1 MPDMNTLP
9 PLNALK
15 AFAAA
20 GKHLNLTAAAKE
32 LYVTPSALSH
42 QIRGLEDLLG
52 VKLFVRTRHGLDLTE
67 AGRLILPGISD
78 AFDQMSKTMAL
89 LNPGKESQ
97 ILTISMLSTFA
108 MRWFIPRLSRFQQ
121 QHADIDVRI
130 STSVE
135 LVDFDRDDVNC
146 AIRFGAGHWPRLT
159 ATRLFTE
166 QLTPVCSPRLAT
178 VEKPLDNPRNLEA
191 YTLLHARLRP
201 DDWRIWLNA
210 VGLSDFKAVHEQ
222 VYETRNFAI
231 QAAVDGLGV
240 AIVDPSLAAGEIE
253 SGRLI
258 QPFRQTL
265 TGENAYYLVYPQSRV
280 TDPSIIA
287 LQNWLLEES
296 TEPLAFAS
304 DDAILAASNN
314 LKGGVTCP

>member
-1 MPDMNTLP
+1 MANLNALP

-32 LYVTPSALSH
+32 LFVTPSALSH
-42 QIRGLEDLLG
+42 QIRGLEDLLAI
-52 VKLFVRTRHGLDLTE
+52 KLFTRTRHGLELTE
-67 AGRLILPGISD
+67 AGRLIMPGIHD
-78 AFDQMSKTMAL
+78 AFDQLSKTMSL
-89 LNPGKESQ
+89 LKPGKDSQ
-97 ILTISMLSTFA
+97 TLTISMLSTFA

-135 LVDFDRDDVNC
+135 LVNFDRDDVDC
-146 AIRFGAGHWPRLT
+146 AIRFGSGHWPGLT
-159 ATRLFTE
+159 AIRLFAE

-178 VEKPLDNPRNLEA
+178 ANKPLDTIHNLAA

-210 VGLSDFKAVHEQ
+210 VGLGDFKLAHGQ
-222 VYETRNFAI
+222 IYETRNFAI

-240 AIVDPSLAAGEIE
+240 AIVDPSLAAGDIE

-258 QPFRQTL
+258 QPFKQTL
-265 TGENAYYLVYPQSRV
+265 AVENAYYLVYPQSQSE
-280 TDPSIIA
+280 DPSIID
-287 LQNWLLEES
+287 LQDWLLRES
-296 TEPLAFAS
+296 TEPLAFDA
-304 DDAILAASNN
+304 DDAILASSSN
-314 LKGGVTCP
+314 

>member
-1 MPDMNTLP
+1 MSDLNALP

-20 GKHLNLTAAAKE
+20 GKHLNLKAAAKE
-32 LYVTPSALSH
+32 LFVTPSALSH
-42 QIRGLEDLLG
+42 QIRGLEYLLAI
-52 VKLFVRTRHGLDLTE
+52 KLFTRTRHGLELTE
-67 AGRLILPGISD
+67 AGRLIMPGIND
-78 AFDQMSKTMAL
+78 AFDQLSKTMML
-89 LNPGKESQ
+89 LKSGKDSQ
-97 ILTISMLSTFA
+97 TLTISMLSTFA

-121 QHADIDVRI
+121 QHTNINVRI

-135 LVDFDRDDVNC
+135 LVDFNRDDVSC
-146 AIRFGAGHWPRLT
+146 AIRFGAGHWPGLI
-159 ATRLFTE
+159 AIRLFAE
-166 QLTPVCSPRLAT
+166 QLTPVCSPHLISA
-178 VEKPLDNPRNLEA
+178 EKPLSDPRNLKSF
-191 YTLLHARLRP
+191 TLLHARLRP

-210 VGLSDFKAVHEQ
+210 VGVNDFKAQYEQ

-258 QPFRQTL
+258 QPFTQTL

-280 TDPSIIA
+280 TEPPIIA
-287 LQNWLLEES
+287 LQSWLEREL
-296 TEPLAFAS
+296 TEPLAFDA
-304 DDAILAASNN
+304 DDAILAALNGS
-314 LKGGVTCP
+314 KGGEPCP

>member
-1 MPDMNTLP
+1 MSNMSTLP

-20 GKHLNLTAAAKE
+20 GRQLNMTAAAKE
-32 LYVTPSALSH
+32 LFVTPSALSH
-42 QIRGLEDLLG
+42 QIRGLENLLG
-52 VKLFVRTRHGLDLTE
+52 IKLFIRTRHGLKLTD
-67 AGRLILPGISD
+67 AGLLILPGLND
-78 AFDQMSKTMAL
+78 AFDQMSNTMAL
-89 LNPGKESQ
+89 LKPGKDNQ

-135 LVDFDRDDVNC
+135 LVNFDRDDVDC
-146 AIRFGAGHWPRLT
+146 TIRFGAGHWPGLT
-159 ATRLFTE
+159 AIRLFTE

-178 VEKPLDNPRNLEA
+178 TERPLDTPRNLENF
-191 YTLLHARLRP
+191 TLLHARLRP

-210 VGLSDFKAVHEQ
+210 VGLNNFKMAHEQ
-222 VYETRNFAI
+222 IYETRNFAI

-240 AIVDPSLAAGEIE
+240 AVVDPSLAAGEIE

-265 TGENAYYLVYPQSRV
+265 TGENAYYLVYPQKRE
-280 TDPSIIA
+280 TDPAIIA
-287 LQNWLLEES
+287 LQNWLLDES
-296 TEPLAFAS
+296 TEPLAFDA
-304 DDAILAASNN
+304 DGAILAALNDS
-314 LKGGVTCP
+314 KGGEPCP

>member
-1 MPDMNTLP
+1 MPKLNALP

-15 AFAAA
+15 AFAVA
-20 GKHLNLTAAAKE
+20 GRQLNLTAAAKE
-32 LYVTPSALSH
+32 LFVTPSALSH

-52 VKLFVRTRHGLDLTE
+52 IKLFIRTRHGLKLTE
-67 AGRLILPGISD
+67 TGRLILPGISD

-89 LNPGKESQ
+89 LKPGKESQ
-97 ILTISMLSTFA
+97 TLTVSMLSTFA

-135 LVDFDRDDVNC
+135 LVNFDRDDVDC
-146 AIRFGAGHWPRLT
+146 AIRFGDGQWPGMT

-178 VEKPLDNPRNLEA
+178 VEKPLGNPRDLERH
-191 YTLLHARLRP
+191 TLLHARLRP

-210 VGLSDFKAVHEQ
+210 VGLSDFKVPHEQ

-240 AIVDPSLAAGEIE
+240 AVVDPSLAAGEIE

-265 TGENAYYLVYPQSRV
+265 TGENAYYLVYPQTRA
-280 TDPSIIA
+280 TDPPIIA
-287 LQNWLLEES
+287 LQSWLLDES
-296 TEPLAFAS
+296 TEPLAFDA
-304 DDAILAASNN
+304 DDAILAALNDS
-314 LKGGVTCP
+314 KGGAPCP

>member
-1 MPDMNTLP
+1 MSNINALP

-32 LYVTPSALSH
+32 MFVTPSALSH
-42 QIRGLEDLLG
+42 QIRGLEEMLG
-52 VKLFVRTRHGLDLTE
+52 IKLFIRSRHGLKLTD
-67 AGRLILPGISD
+67 AGRQILPGISE

-89 LNPGKESQ
+89 LKPGKDSQ
-97 ILTISMLSTFA
+97 TLTVSMLSTFA
-108 MRWFIPRLSRFQQ
+108 MRWLIPRLSRFQQ
-121 QHADIDVRI
+121 LHTNIDVRI

-135 LVDFDRDDVNC
+135 LVSFESNDVDC
-146 AIRFGAGHWPRLT
+146 AIRFGAGHWPGL
-159 ATRLFTE
+159 AAIRLFAE
-166 QLTPVCSPRLAT
+166 QLTPVCSPSLIT
-178 VEKPLDNPRNLEA
+178 TEKPLNNPRNLEA
-191 YTLLHARLRP
+191 FTLLHARLRP

-210 VGLSDFKAVHEQ
+210 VGLSDFKAQHEQ

-240 AIVDPSLAAGEIE
+240 AVIDPSLAAGEIE

-265 TGENAYYLVYPQSRV
+265 TGENAYYLVYPEAHSE
-280 TDPSIIA
+280 DPSIIA

-296 TEPLAFAS
+296 TEPLAFDT
-304 DDAILAASNN
+304 DDAILASLNDS
-314 LKGGVTCP
+314 KGGAPCP